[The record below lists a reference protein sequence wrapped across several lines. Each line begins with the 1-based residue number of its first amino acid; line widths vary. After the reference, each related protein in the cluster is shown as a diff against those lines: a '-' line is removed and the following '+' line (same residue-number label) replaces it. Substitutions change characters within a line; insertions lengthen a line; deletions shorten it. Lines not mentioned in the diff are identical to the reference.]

1 MATISGVSDIWTKT
15 KGDLK
20 IRIVILDGSVD
31 LLHPCF
37 NGAELSYHP
46 EYHSEEVTPC
56 APMTKHGTHVASI
69 IFGQHKSDIKGIAPA
84 CEGIII
90 PVFSDTKE
98 SLSQLDLARAIELAV
113 ESGAH
118 IINISGGQ
126 FSDSGEAEDWL
137 VRAVEHCRKNNIML
151 VAAAGNDGCD
161 CLHVPAALPSV
172 LAVGAMDDQG
182 KPMAFSNWGTAYATQ
197 GILAPG
203 KDILGAVPGGATAR
217 DSGTSV
223 AVPIVSGVAALLLS
237 LQVKQGKEPDPGY
250 IQKILLS
257 SVTKCD
263 INTNDNC
270 WRYLVGQ
277 LNVTKA
283 IRLLEEDSMTE
294 KIEENIKPS
303 ACESQYLHKSMADL
317 ESLKSEV
324 NSLKTGLEKL
334 QVSNNKEA
342 TAVASKADMIVPSS
356 VEKKSIVRRVFALG
370 TLGYDFGSEA
380 RRDAFKQLMAP
391 NNYQGELVPANP
403 HDARQMVRHLEN
415 NLSESTSL
423 IWTLN
428 IELTPIYAIEAK
440 GPFARDVYETLVVL
454 MSDQIKGENDP
465 DFVERICI
473 PGTLSGKTVTLFSG
487 QQVPVIELLT
497 SRGVYGW
504 KVNALIDAA
513 VSAMPDKKVDDP
525 DLRDGLK
532 SFLER
537 VYYSIRNLGTTSQDR
552 ALNFAATNAF
562 QATTAFSDALGIGME
577 LDDIQVEKSPF
588 GRMDSDCWDV
598 HLKFFDP
605 NDNRH
610 SKRVYRFT
618 IDVSETMPVTLG
630 KVRSWSVSN

>member
-1 MATISGVSDIWTKT
+1 MTTISGLSDLWAKT
-15 KGDLK
+15 KGDSK

-37 NGAELSYHP
+37 DGATLSYHP
-46 EYHSEEVTPC
+46 AQPSEEVIPD
-56 APMTKHGTHVASI
+56 APMAKHGTHVASI
-69 IFGQHKSDIKGIAPA
+69 IFGQHKSGIKGIAPG

-90 PVFSDTKE
+90 PVFSDTRE
-98 SLSQLDLARAIELAV
+98 SLSQLDLARGIELAV
-113 ESGAH
+113 ESEAH
-118 IINISGGQ
+118 IINVSGGQ

-137 VRAVEHCRKNNIML
+137 VHAVELCQKNNVLL

-172 LAVGAMDDQG
+172 LAVGAMDEQG
-182 KPMAFSNWGTAYATQ
+182 RPMAFSNWGSAYSAH

-203 KDILGAVPGGATAR
+203 QDIFGAIPGGGIAQ

-223 AVPIVSGVAALLLS
+223 AVPMVTGVAALLLS
-237 LQVKQGKEPDPGY
+237 LQLEQGKKPDPGY
-250 IQKILLS
+250 IQQILLS
-257 SVTKCD
+257 SAIKCD
-263 INTNDNC
+263 VNTNNDC
-270 WRYLVGQ
+270 WRYLDGQ
-277 LNVTKA
+277 LNISKA
-283 IRLLEEDSMTE
+283 IRLLEEESMTE
-294 KIEENIKPS
+294 NTEVTIKPS
-303 ACESQYLHKSMADL
+303 ACECQGIKKNIADL
-317 ESLKSEV
+317 ESLQVEV
-324 NSLKTGLEKL
+324 SSLKSTLEKL
-334 QVSNNKEA
+334 QVSSNKEA
-342 TAVASKADMIVPSS
+342 AVVASTTDAVVTST
-356 VEKKSIVRRVFALG
+356 VEKKPVVRRVFVLG

-380 RRDAFKQLMAP
+380 CRDAYKQLMAP
-391 NNYQGELVPANP
+391 NDYEGELVPANP
-403 HDARQMVRHLEN
+403 HDARQMVQHLKN

-428 IELTPIYAIEAK
+428 IELTPIYAIEGS
-440 GPFARDVYETLVVL
+440 GPFARDIYETLVVL
-454 MSDQIKGENDP
+454 LSGQIKGEDDP
-465 DFVERICI
+465 DYVERICI
-473 PGTLSGKTVTLFSG
+473 PGTLSGKTKTLFSG
-487 QQVPVIELLT
+487 QQVPVIELL
-497 SRGVYGW
+497 SGRGVYGW

-513 VSAMPDKKVDDP
+513 VSAMPDKKVDDS

-562 QATTAFSDALGIGME
+562 QATAAFSDALGIGLD

>member
-1 MATISGVSDIWTKT
+1 
-15 KGDLK
+15 
-20 IRIVILDGSVD
+20 
-31 LLHPCF
+31 
-37 NGAELSYHP
+37 
-46 EYHSEEVTPC
+46 
-56 APMTKHGTHVASI
+56 
-69 IFGQHKSDIKGIAPA
+69 
-84 CEGIII
+84 
-90 PVFSDTKE
+90 
-98 SLSQLDLARAIELAV
+98 
-113 ESGAH
+113 
-118 IINISGGQ
+118 
-126 FSDSGEAEDWL
+126 
-137 VRAVEHCRKNNIML
+137 
-151 VAAAGNDGCD
+151 
-161 CLHVPAALPSV
+161 
-172 LAVGAMDDQG
+172 
-182 KPMAFSNWGTAYATQ
+182 
-197 GILAPG
+197 
-203 KDILGAVPGGATAR
+203 
-217 DSGTSV
+217 
-223 AVPIVSGVAALLLS
+223 
-237 LQVKQGKEPDPGY
+237 
-250 IQKILLS
+250 
-257 SVTKCD
+257 
-263 INTNDNC
+263 
-270 WRYLVGQ
+270 
-277 LNVTKA
+277 
-283 IRLLEEDSMTE
+283 MTE
-294 KIEENIKPS
+294 NIEANIKPS
-303 ACESQYLHKSMADL
+303 ASESQNLHKSMADL
-317 ESLKSEV
+317 ESLKLEI
-324 NSLKTGLEKL
+324 NSLKSGLEKL
-334 QVSNNKEA
+334 QLSNNKEA
-342 TAVASKADMIVPSS
+342 TVVASKADMIMPSS

-391 NNYQGELVPANP
+391 NNFQGELVPANP
-403 HDARQMVRHLEN
+403 HDARQMVQHLGN

-428 IELTPIYAIEAK
+428 LELTPIYAIEAD

-454 MSDQIKGENDP
+454 MSDQIKEENDP

-473 PGTLSGKTVTLFSG
+473 PGTLSSKTVTLFSG